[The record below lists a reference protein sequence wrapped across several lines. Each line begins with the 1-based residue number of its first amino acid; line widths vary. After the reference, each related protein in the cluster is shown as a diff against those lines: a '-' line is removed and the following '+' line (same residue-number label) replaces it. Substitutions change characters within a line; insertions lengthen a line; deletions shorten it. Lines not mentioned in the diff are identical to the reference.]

1 MCGLQNRK
9 PNLICFIFTNYA
21 YLISLI
27 NLIYLFLITNQV
39 CEDYRKEGGIT
50 QTEKEAI
57 DRFIME
63 IGEKWKGT
71 STELRQKDI

>member
-1 MCGLQNRK
+1 MYIDLST
-9 PNLICFIFTNYA
+9 F
-21 YLISLI
+21 
-27 NLIYLFLITNQV
+27 LFFQV

-71 STELRQKDI
+71 STELR